1 MSNILWTFDDLV
13 NGMNGRPTAVG
24 PGVTGI
30 SIDSRTVRPGDA
42 FFAIRGDRFDG
53 HRFVGAAAGH
63 GATVAVV
70 SEDNLSGLG
79 RMTIPLI
86 VVSDVLVALEQL
98 AHAARARSTARIAAV
113 TGSVGKTST
122 KEMLG
127 HVLSAE
133 APTHFSPASFNNH
146 WGVPLTLSRMPA
158 DVRFA
163 VFEIGM
169 NHAGEITPLVG
180 QVRPHVAIITTIE
193 PVHLEFFPDGVDGI
207 TRAKAE
213 IFSGVEPGGSVILNG
228 DSPQFERLALLAMDA
243 GINHVLSFG
252 AARDADAKLEGLDMQ
267 ADHSRVS
274 ARILDQHVAFVIG
287 APGRHLVQNALA
299 VLLAVAQMGGDVAA
313 AANALG
319 SLSAPKGR
327 GARYQLAVGD
337 GMVTLIDESYNA
349 SPVSMRAALAV
360 LAQAPTAGS
369 GQRIAVLGDMLELGD
384 DTLRLHAELVEALV
398 SGQVDRAYLS
408 GPSMLA
414 LWEVLPPA
422 MRGHYSETAN
432 ELEAILLD
440 EIAAGD
446 VVMVKGSNGS
456 RMAPIVEALKTRF
469 APTPVEGDPATEG
482 PV

>member
-1 MSNILWTFDDLV
+1 MSDKLWGFEEFV
-13 NGMNGRPTAVG
+13 AGMKGRPTAAGNAVS
-24 PGVTGI
+24 GI
-30 SIDSRTVRPGDA
+30 SIDSRTVQPGDA

-70 SEDNLSGLG
+70 ASDQLSGLG
-79 RMTIPLI
+79 RMTIPL
-86 VVSDVLVALEQL
+86 VVVQDVLEALQEL
-98 AHAARARSTARIAAV
+98 ARAARSRSTARIAAV

-127 HVLSAE
+127 HVLGAQ

-158 DVRFA
+158 DARFA

-169 NHAGEITPLVG
+169 NHAGEITPLVA
-180 QVRPHVAIITTIE
+180 QVRPHVAIITNIE
-193 PVHLEFFPDGVDGI
+193 GVHLEFFPDGIDGI

-228 DSPQFERLALLAMDA
+228 DSPQFEQLALLAMES

-252 AARDADAKLEGLDMQ
+252 TGRDSEARLEGLDMQ

-274 ARILDQHVAFVIG
+274 ARILDQQVDFTIG

-299 VLLAVAQMGGDVAA
+299 VLLAVAQMGGDVGEAA
-313 AANALG
+313 MALAT
-319 SLSAPKGR
+319 LNAPKGR
-327 GARYQLAVGD
+327 GARHTLAVD
-337 GMVTLIDESYNA
+337 GGSVTLIDESYNA
-349 SPVSMRAALAV
+349 SPTSMRAAITV
-360 LAQAPTAGS
+360 LAQARTEGN
-369 GQRIAVLGDMLELGD
+369 GRRIAVLGDMRELGE
-384 DTLRLHAELVEALV
+384 DTLRLHAELVEPLAAA
-398 SGQVDRAYLS
+398 GIDRVYAA

-414 LWEVLPPA
+414 LWEVLPDA
-422 MRGHYSETAN
+422 MRGHYADTAN

-440 EIAAGD
+440 QITAGD

-456 RMAPIVEALKTRF
+456 RMAPIVETLKARMAT
-469 APTPVEGDPATEG
+469 PPVENNAPTEG

>member
-1 MSNILWTFDDLV
+1 MSEKLWGFDEFV
-13 NGMNGRPTAVG
+13 AGMKGRPTAAG
-24 PGVTGI
+24 PTISGI
-30 SIDSRTVRPGDA
+30 SIDSRTVQPGDA

-70 SEDNLSGLG
+70 ASDQLAGLG
-79 RMTIPLI
+79 RMTIPLV
-86 VVSDVLVALEQL
+86 VVSDVLEALQDL
-98 AHAARARSTARIAAV
+98 ARASRARSTARIAAV

-127 HVLSAE
+127 HVLGAQG
-133 APTHFSPASFNNH
+133 ATHFSPASFNNH

-158 DVRFA
+158 DSRFA

-169 NHAGEITPLVG
+169 NHAGEITPLVA
-180 QVRPHVAIITTIE
+180 QVRPHVAIITNIE
-193 PVHLEFFPDGVDGI
+193 AVHLEFFPDGVDGI

-243 GINHVLSFG
+243 GINNVLSFG
-252 AARDADAKLEGLDMQ
+252 TGRDADARLEALDMQ

-274 ARILDQHVAFVIG
+274 ARILDQQIEFTIG
-287 APGRHLVQNALA
+287 APGRHLVQNALS
-299 VLLAVAQMGGDVAA
+299 VLLAVAQLGGDASEAA
-313 AANALG
+313 TALG
-319 SLSAPKGR
+319 NLTAPKGR
-327 GARYQLAVGD
+327 GARHELAIGQ
-337 GMVTLIDESYNA
+337 GHVTLIDESYNA
-349 SPVSMRAALAV
+349 SPTSMRAAITV
-360 LAQAPTAGS
+360 LAQARTAGA
-369 GQRIAVLGDMLELGD
+369 GQRIAVLGDMRELGE
-384 DTLRLHAELVEALV
+384 DTLQLHAELVEPLV
-398 SGQVDRAYLS
+398 TAGIDRVYLS
-408 GPSMLA
+408 GTSMLA
-414 LWEVLPPA
+414 LWEVLPEP
-422 MRGHYSETAN
+422 MRGHYAETAN

-469 APTPVEGDPATEG
+469 APAPVESDPATEG

>member
-1 MSNILWTFDDLV
+1 MSDILWTFDDLV
-13 NGMNGRPTAVG
+13 NGMNGRPTGIG
-24 PGVTGI
+24 PSVSGI
-30 SIDSRTVRPGDA
+30 SIDSRTVQPGDA

-53 HRFVGAAAGH
+53 HRFVGSAAAH

-70 SEDNLSGLG
+70 SEDKLAGLG

-86 VVSDVLVALEQL
+86 VVSDVLEALQNL
-98 AHAARARSTARIAAV
+98 AHASRARSTARIVAV

-127 HVLSAE
+127 HVLAAE

-146 WGVPLTLSRMPA
+146 WGVPLTLARMPLEA
-158 DVRFA
+158 RYA

-169 NHAGEITPLVG
+169 NHAGEITPLVA

-213 IFSGVEPGGSVILNG
+213 IFSGVERGGSVILNG

-243 GINHVLSFG
+243 GINQVLSFG
-252 AARDADAKLEGLDMQ
+252 TGRDADARLEALDMQ
-267 ADHSRVS
+267 PDFSNVG
-274 ARILDQHVAFVIG
+274 ARILDQEISFTIG

-299 VLLAVAQMGGDVAA
+299 VLLAVAQLGGDVVRASI
-313 AANALG
+313 ALSG
-319 SLSAPKGR
+319 VTPPKGR
-327 GARYQLAVGD
+327 GARHELAIGD
-337 GMVTLIDESYNA
+337 GVATLIDESYNA

-360 LAQAPTAGS
+360 LAQARTEGS
-369 GQRIAVLGDMLELGD
+369 GQRIAVLGDMLELGE
-384 DTLRLHAELVEALV
+384 DTLRLHAELVEALIAAR
-398 SGQVDRAYLS
+398 VDRAYLA
-408 GPSMLA
+408 GASMQA
-414 LWEVLPPA
+414 LWEVLPPD
-422 MRGHYSETAN
+422 MRGYYSETAN
-432 ELEAILLD
+432 ELEPILLD
-440 EIAAGD
+440 SVAAGD

-456 RMAPIVEALKTRF
+456 RMAPLVEALKTRY
-469 APTPVEGDPATEG
+469 APTPLQGDPATEG